1 MTIDQISV
9 FVENEAGKL
18 AAVTKTLSDAGV
30 DLRAMSIADTRD
42 FGILR
47 IIVDDTDKAISALKD
62 ADYVT
67 LTSKV
72 IAAKI
77 EDRPGGLASVLS
89 DLSDADVSLE
99 YLYAFVSRHEGNA
112 YVVLRVEDTD
122 DAVAALNEKDVQL
135 VSAEELFKP

>member
-47 IIVDDTDKAISALKD
+47 IIVDDTDKAIGALKD

-122 DAVAALNEKDVQL
+122 DAVAALNEKGVQL

>member
-18 AAVTKTLSDAGV
+18 AGVTKVLADAGI

-47 IIVDDTDKAISALKD
+47 MIVDDTGGAIEALKA

-77 EDRPGGLASVLS
+77 EDRPGGLASVLTA
-89 DLSDADVSLE
+89 LSEAGVSME
-99 YLYAFVSRHEGNA
+99 YLYAFVSRREGNA
-112 YVVLRVEDTD
+112 YVVLRVEDTEG
-122 DAVAALNEKDVQL
+122 A
-135 VSAEELFKP
+135 VSALRGKNVDLVGAEDLSAS